1 MHNYYYHCLTS
12 NIVLHRLNLLIVVIF
27 LEGKFVKNT
36 SGVIE
41 RCGEGKHTFA
51 SGMVYSGKWEKDK
64 MNGKGRHC
72 SWIECNACTCTS
84 ADSIKHNHE

>member
-1 MHNYYYHCLTS
+1 M
-12 NIVLHRLNLLIVVIF
+12 IVVIF
-27 LEGKFVKNT
+27 ISCLEGKFVKNT

-72 SWIECNACTCTS
+72 SFCSCIECNACTCTS
-84 ADSIKHNHE
+84 ADLCQLNTIMNRILLCGLECAF